1 LFSPFADLKSNSF
14 VIVIVIDFK
23 MQYDRK
29 WTVTKLNINT
39 ENTYMVNTI
48 LKNVNLTI
56 FSHTVVYMAAFL

>member
-1 LFSPFADLKSNSF
+1 
-14 VIVIVIDFK
+14 